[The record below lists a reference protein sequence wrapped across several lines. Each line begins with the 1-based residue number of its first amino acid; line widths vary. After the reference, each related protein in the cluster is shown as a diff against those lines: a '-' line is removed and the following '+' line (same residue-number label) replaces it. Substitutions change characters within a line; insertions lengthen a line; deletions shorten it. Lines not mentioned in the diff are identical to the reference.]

1 MMPPFVVF
9 PTKRIAYF
17 VEVFFIF
24 LFYLAQQ
31 VKLDNFYDEAYI
43 MIRMNEGTP
52 GNIEG
57 GELTH
62 ITGNL
67 YLLRAKEKSVKIEI
81 R

>member
-1 MMPPFVVF
+1 MM
-9 PTKRIAYF
+9 
-17 VEVFFIF
+17 
-24 LFYLAQQ
+24 
-31 VKLDNFYDEAYI
+31 KLI
-43 MIRMNEGTP
+43 LMIRMNEGTP